1 MNQLPLGGYV
11 QAVQALSEVT
21 VNCYYARSV
30 AEKHVSG
37 SIYVD
42 DVAFPR
48 AFYIV
53 HPYGMSLLC
62 GDVGDDYLHS
72 ELKDRLL
79 GLHGTRKAAE
89 WMQVYPSDLEAR
101 IDRMLGD
108 RLIPCNDDQGRNNPG
123 TAVVKHERVNFKF
136 NPRRFEDFVRGI
148 DLANDRIREVDA
160 DLFNRIDGTVVPKKF
175 WNNASDFASR
185 GVGFSLMVDG
195 KAAATAFSSFRHEGI
210 LELGLETR
218 PEYRERGFACA
229 VTTRLI
235 EYCLERGLEPVW
247 SCRRGNQ
254 GSYGL
259 AVKSGF
265 EPIRHLPFYELI
277 MPEDRI

>member
-1 MNQLPLGGYV
+1 MKQLPLDAFT
-11 QAVQALSEVT
+11 QAVQALREVT
-21 VNCYYARSV
+21 VNCYFARSV
-30 AEKHVSG
+30 AEKHVAG

-53 HPYGMSLLC
+53 HPYGMSLLY
-62 GDVGDDYLHS
+62 GNVHDEFLHS
-72 ELKDRLL
+72 ELKDHLL
-79 GLHGTRKAAE
+79 GLRGLRKAAE
-89 WMQVYPSDLEAR
+89 WMQVFPSEIEAR

-108 RLIPCNDDQGRNNPG
+108 RLIPCDDDRGRDNPG
-123 TAVVKHERVNFKF
+123 VAVVKHERVNFTFK
-136 NPRRFEDFVRGI
+136 PDRFEGFKRGI
-148 DLANDRIREVDA
+148 DLAHYEIREVDA

-175 WNNASDFASR
+175 WNNASDFISHGA
-185 GVGFSLMVDG
+185 GFSLMVDG
-195 KAAATAFSSFRHEGI
+195 QAAATAFSSFRHDGI

-218 PEYRERGFACA
+218 PAFRERGFACV
-229 VTTRLI
+229 VTARLI

-254 GSYGL
+254 GSYNL

-277 MPEDRI
+277 LPEKPV